1 MKIIALLALVA
12 LSTGTALAQSK
23 PKDFLG
29 YYEGV
34 QVGNNRSTVT
44 GPSMDST
51 SQSFYPSIV
60 LGYNMMYSNM
70 LVGIEGFA
78 DYQKK
83 SSTGI
88 VAGVTF
94 KAGKI
99 INHTLVY
106 ARAGVKGD
114 SPSYRPQVGLSG
126 MVSTNGIV
134 NRFAYDKLNRLRSI
148 KDHNSYLTDL
158 YNYVYAT
165 TAPTGCT
172 TPDAPSI
179 SNSPI
184 TLLTFIS
191 ILFVLHFNIYSG

>member
-44 GPSMDST
+44 GPSMDTT

-78 DYQKK
+78 DYQKN
-83 SSTGI
+83 STTGI

-114 SPSYRPQVGLSG
+114 SPSYRPQVGLGFEHPLNRDMTLS
-126 MVSTNGIV
+126 GIV
-134 NRFAYDKLNRLRSI
+134 TYDVIDMDGIKRTNNNVAVGLNFYI
-148 KDHNSYLTDL
+148 H
-158 YNYVYAT
+158 
-165 TAPTGCT
+165 
-172 TPDAPSI
+172 
-179 SNSPI
+179 
-184 TLLTFIS
+184 
-191 ILFVLHFNIYSG
+191 